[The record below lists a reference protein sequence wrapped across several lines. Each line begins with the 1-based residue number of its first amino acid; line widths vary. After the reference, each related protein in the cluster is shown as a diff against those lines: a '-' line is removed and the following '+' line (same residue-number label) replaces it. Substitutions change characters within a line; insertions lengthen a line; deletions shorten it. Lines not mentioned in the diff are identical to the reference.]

1 MLSAMS
7 EPSQQIDS
15 TLQKQKSSAYHE
27 HLLDIEH
34 MTTQPL
40 RGRRFAIIKETIGP
54 GVEISVVERILTA
67 ASDIE
72 DLGVSDILLF
82 RKQA

>member
-1 MLSAMS
+1 MQDAAIVLSAMS

-40 RGRRFAIIKETIGP
+40 RGRRFAIIKATIGM
-54 GVEISVVERILTA
+54 
-67 ASDIE
+67 ASAWFCD
-72 DLGVSDILLF
+72 
-82 RKQA
+82 

>member
-1 MLSAMS
+1 MSYASSFDCIGPVTSSVQDAAIVLSAMS

-40 RGRRFAIIKETIGP
+40 RGRRFAIIKETIGM
-54 GVEISVVERILTA
+54 
-67 ASDIE
+67 AS
-72 DLGVSDILLF
+72 
-82 RKQA
+82 A

>member
-1 MLSAMS
+1 LSCINFPHLSELDLVDNMQDAAIVLSAMS

-40 RGRRFAIIKETIGP
+40 RGRRFAIIKETIGM
-54 GVEISVVERILTA
+54 
-67 ASDIE
+67 AS
-72 DLGVSDILLF
+72 
-82 RKQA
+82 A